1 MSCGINENN
10 DSVIKIYD
18 RATEP
23 EQMVEIT
30 NQDDKSRIM
39 DIFETQNKSVL
50 EEVID
55 IDPKAGIV
63 VEIDSNEYYV
73 FDMSL
78 IESPYFKSNLDAL
91 AYSLSQSDYSYI
103 LSLLE

>member
-55 IDPKAGIV
+55 IDPEAGIV
-63 VEIDSNEYYV
+63 VKIDSNEYNV
-73 FDMSL
+73 F
-78 IESPYFKSNLDAL
+78 ESPYFKSNLDAL